1 MLPEGICASIEKQAA
16 PVLPVFH
23 VIQQAGKIPER
34 DMYNTF
40 NMGLGLVMAVAKEDA
55 DKALASIRAAGE
67 TGYVIG
73 ECVAGEKGIAL
84 R

>member
-1 MLPEGICASIEKQAA
+1 MLVKDILRECLAKMGEEDFTDKPAA
-16 PVLPVFH
+16 D
-23 VIQQAGKIPER
+23 R
-34 DMYNTF
+34 T
-40 NMGLGLVMAVAKEDA
+40 DA